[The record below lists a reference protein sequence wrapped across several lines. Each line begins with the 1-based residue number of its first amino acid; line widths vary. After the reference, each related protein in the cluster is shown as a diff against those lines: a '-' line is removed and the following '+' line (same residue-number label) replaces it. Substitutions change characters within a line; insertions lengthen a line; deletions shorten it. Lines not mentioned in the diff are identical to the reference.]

1 MPLPW
6 VESAMDAATA
16 PPSNRSAEHSGKA
29 MSGHGKGD
37 VSCQND
43 IMAAEGSLLSESS
56 ASLLT
61 MSSEKLYTIVLEHS
75 LEVLLE
81 AATMA
86 QVEAFWDVYDT
97 RYFGLRM
104 EEENSHHARV
114 IVTDEMPEEEEADL
128 CIG

>member
-1 MPLPW
+1 
-6 VESAMDAATA
+6 
-16 PPSNRSAEHSGKA
+16 
-29 MSGHGKGD
+29 
-37 VSCQND
+37 
-43 IMAAEGSLLSESS
+43 
-56 ASLLT
+56 

>member
-1 MPLPW
+1 MTSPLQR
-6 VESAMDAATA
+6 
-16 PPSNRSAEHSGKA
+16 RSDS
-29 MSGHGKGD
+29 
-37 VSCQND
+37 
-43 IMAAEGSLLSESS
+43 SESS
-56 ASLLT
+56 TSLPI

-81 AATMA
+81 AATME
-86 QVEAFWDVYDT
+86 QVEAFWDAYDT

-114 IVTDEMPEEEEADL
+114 IVTDEIPEEEEADL